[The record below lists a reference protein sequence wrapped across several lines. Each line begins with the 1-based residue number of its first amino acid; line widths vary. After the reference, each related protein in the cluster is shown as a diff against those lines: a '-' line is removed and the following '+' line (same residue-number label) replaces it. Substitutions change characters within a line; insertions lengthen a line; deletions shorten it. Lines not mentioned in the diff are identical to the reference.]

1 MIGTR
6 LDDID
11 APRLIRSEHG
21 WWFIGNQTWTL
32 LRPECVGSD
41 GTVDAATTGFL
52 RRTGAFEP
60 RLPVSFSL
68 TVLTTTTCNLGCAYC
83 FQNTGVDDTGGARPP
98 RIRRTWLDTDTVDR
112 IITFAR
118 DRMRQCE
125 LDRLYLLLFGGEPLL
140 NPRGCLTLL
149 DRARAIG
156 LDQCAM
162 TTNGVLLTPRLA
174 RELYAAGLNGVQVT
188 FDGSR
193 ADHDQIRVKRSGA
206 PTFDTIV
213 RNVARATE
221 VTGLNWN
228 LRVNVSH
235 HNFDRIADLVGE
247 LAAGLSPDRCTV
259 TFAWVGDAGF
269 GYHNTMR
276 HIDTVSDAFAGWSI
290 AALEAGFR
298 VVRPSMRT
306 TCHICS
312 VPGGRHGAVVNAD
325 GQLFS
330 CWQSAGKP
338 GFEVGSIDEGY
349 LDVASVPERWVRC
362 GYEYEQPE
370 AAVADTFQDR
380 VDGRLLDYLYTS
392 GRL

>member
-1 MIGTR
+1 MSAHSQLEATVIGDRRHDLGWAVLADSARRRGFTR
-6 LDDID
+6 V
-11 APRLIRSEHG
+11 AGMS
-21 WWFIGNQTWTL
+21 
-32 LRPECVGSD
+32 
-41 GTVDAATTGFL
+41 
-52 RRTGAFEP
+52 TGALGRFGAFRP
-60 RLPVSFSL
+60 RTPSSFSL
-68 TVLTTTTCNLGCAYC
+68 TVLTTTTCNLGCGYC

-98 RIRRTWLDTDTVDR
+98 RIQRAWLDSGTIDR
-112 IITFAR
+112 IIAFTS
-118 DRMRQCE
+118 DRMRQAE

-149 DRARAIG
+149 NRARVIG

-162 TTNGVLLTPRLA
+162 TTNGVLLSARLA
-174 RELYAAGLNGVQVT
+174 GELYAAGLTGVQVT
-188 FDGSR
+188 CDGSR
-193 ADHDQIRVKRSGA
+193 ADHDRIRVKRSGA
-206 PTFDTIV
+206 PTFDTIL

-235 HNFDRIADLVGE
+235 HNFDRIGDLVGE
-247 LAAGLSPDRCTV
+247 LAAGLTPDRCTV

-269 GYHNTMR
+269 GYRNTIR
-276 HIDTVSDAFAGWSI
+276 HIDEVSDAFASWSI

-298 VVRPSMRT
+298 MVRPSMRT

-312 VPGGRHGAVVNAD
+312 VPGGRYGAVVNAD
-325 GQLFS
+325 GRLFS

-349 LDVASVPERWVRC
+349 LDATSIPERWVRC
-362 GYEYEQPE
+362 GYEYEHPE
-370 AAVADTFQDR
+370 PAVTDAFQDR